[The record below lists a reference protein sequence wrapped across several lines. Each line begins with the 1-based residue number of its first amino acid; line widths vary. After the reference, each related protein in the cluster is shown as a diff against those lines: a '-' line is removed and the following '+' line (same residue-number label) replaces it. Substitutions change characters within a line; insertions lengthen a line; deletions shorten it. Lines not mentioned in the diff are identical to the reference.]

1 MAENTPHELVAAPH
15 VTPEEQGVFA
25 DAWSKFTSTPSL
37 AHLSSLGGPTFA
49 TSPLQQN
56 ARGLYA
62 PGSNTVEIDP
72 TNKNSGQVLNT
83 LIHEFVHRA
92 QNQPGARTPPTVS
105 LQSQASATQNNIAY
119 GPGEEAAWLVANMI
133 YAPPSRAFDDRAL
146 NFIDANRQEANRI
159 FREGVNPNL
168 PVQKHVKGHA
178 EMNIFEKAIT
188 ALTGTPP
195 EVSPPA
201 DKIPPWTEEAIQLM
215 KVRNG
220 R

>member
-15 VTPEEQGVFA
+15 ITPAEQGVFA
-25 DAWSKFTSTPSL
+25 DAWNMFTSTPSL
-37 AHLSSLGGPTFA
+37 AQLASLGGPTF
-49 TSPLQQN
+49 TTTPLQQN

-62 PGSNTVEIDP
+62 PGSNTVAIDP

-105 LQSQASATQNNIAY
+105 LQSQASAAQNNIAY

-133 YAPPSRAFDDRAL
+133 YAPPSRAFDDNAL
-146 NFIDANRQEANRI
+146 QFIDKNREEAARI
-159 FREGVNPNL
+159 FREGVNPHL
-168 PVQKHVKGHA
+168 PVQKHYKGDA
-178 EMNIFEKAIT
+178 EMNIVERALTAI
-188 ALTGTPP
+188 TGTPP
-195 EVSPPA
+195 IVQT
-201 DKIPPWTEEAIQLM
+201 KVPPWTEEAITRM